1 MVSLGDIMRQE
12 EKEEEGEEEQNEKAK
27 RKGREENG
35 ERRDKKKERD
45 GMEQERKPS
54 EQKDCSHLKLACF
67 ASLST
72 PGRIP
77 HLPTRRNLI

>member
-27 RKGREENG
+27 RKGREGNG
-35 ERRDKKKERD
+35 ERKERD

-54 EQKDCSHLKLACF
+54 EQKDCSHLKLACS

-77 HLPTRRNLI
+77 RLPTRRNLI